1 MRFACLMSSQ
11 IVTSDEAQVVVGA
24 PCNLK
29 QKLDSL
35 IHGRSGACPPN
46 RRGLPTCS

>member
-35 IHGRSGACPPN
+35 THGRSGACPPN